1 MNTILDLVGS
11 FIIGGLLLLTLLRA
25 QSNLVQRS
33 YERTMDLIV
42 QGNMATLVEV
52 LQHDVRKMGFGVPDS
67 VDAVSAADSTSLTFL
82 ADLDAD
88 GSSETVSYSVS
99 DTSAASG
106 TENPRD
112 RLFFHR
118 ENGLPVEGIA
128 IGVTDFHL
136 TYLDASGSAA
146 TTPAQI
152 RAVEIKI
159 TLESLYPYGDRY
171 ASIAWE
177 GMIRPRSLNL
187 Y

>member
-1 MNTILDLVGS
+1 MNIILDLVGS
-11 FIIGGLLLLTLLRA
+11 FIVGGLLLLTLFRA

-33 YERTMDLIV
+33 DERAMDLIV
-42 QGNMATLVEV
+42 QGNMATLVEI
-52 LQHDVRKMGFGVPDS
+52 LQHDVRKMGFSVPDS

-88 GSSETVSYSVS
+88 GSIETVSYSVS

-118 ENGLPVEGIA
+118 ENGLPVEGMTM
-128 IGVTDFHL
+128 GVTNFHL
-136 TYLDASGSAA
+136 TYLDSSGSET

-152 RAVEIKI
+152 RAIEIEI

-171 ASIAWE
+171 ARAAWE
-177 GMIRPRSLNL
+177 GTIRPRNLN
-187 Y
+187 